1 MPRYMNT
8 LRRLTLGL
16 AGMSLC
22 GALFA
27 NNMMTN
33 AVLDDRQ
40 RSIVAIAASEAKGDL
55 DNLAVCIDE
64 GLDNGLTVNE
74 VKEVLS
80 HLYAYTGF
88 PRSLNGLG
96 TLQKVLE
103 QRAAAGKAVTEG
115 REASPLPE
123 GFDALKEGTAVQ
135 TKLTGRGFNYAFC
148 PAEDYYLK
156 AHLFGD
162 IFARDVLTHAERE
175 LATVSALSSIEGL
188 GSQLRSHVSGSRN
201 MGLQD
206 DEIHAIPAVLAEKVG
221 EVEAYRA
228 SAAIADVFGE
238 VLEAELPLGEVD
250 FPKGVPNTAYAQYFI
265 GDSFL
270 APLRP
275 VNLAEGESTVLPL
288 SNVTFEPGCRNNWHI
303 HHGAHQMLICVS
315 GEGWYQE
322 WGKPAIRLH
331 AGDVVD
337 IPEGVKHWHGAT
349 KDSWFQHIATH
360 VHVGD
365 GPVSNEWLEPV
376 TDDQYAACE

>member
-1 MPRYMNT
+1 MKAH
-8 LRRLTLGL
+8 LKSILCLAGL
-16 AGMSLC
+16 AVCGTSL
-22 GALFA
+22 AQD
-27 NNMMTN
+27 MKDV
-33 AVLDDRQ
+33 VLNERQ
-40 RSIVAIAASEAKGDL
+40 QSIVAIAATEAKGDIE
-55 DNLAVCIDE
+55 NLAAHIDE

-96 TLQKVLE
+96 TLQRVLDE
-103 QRAAAGKAVTEG
+103 RKAAGKTSVEG

-123 GFDALKEGTAVQ
+123 DFDALKEGTAVQ
-135 TKLTGRGFNYAFC
+135 TKLSGRGFNYTFC

-201 MGLQD
+201 MGLKD
-206 DEIHAIPAVLAEKVG
+206 DEIHSIPAVLAAKVG

-238 VLEAELPLGEVD
+238 ELKAELPLGETD
-250 FPKGVPNTAYAQYFI
+250 FPKGDPNSAYAQYFI

-270 APLRP
+270 ARLNP
-275 VNLAEGESTVLPL
+275 VNLAEGEKTVLPL

-303 HHGAHQMLICVS
+303 HHGANQVLICVS

-322 WGKPAIRLH
+322 WGKPAIKLH
-331 AGDVVD
+331 AGDIVD

-349 KDSWFQHIATH
+349 KDSWFQHLATH
-360 VHVGD
+360 VSTGS
-365 GPVSNEWLEPV
+365 GPESNEWLEPV
-376 TDDQYAACE
+376 TDEQYAACE